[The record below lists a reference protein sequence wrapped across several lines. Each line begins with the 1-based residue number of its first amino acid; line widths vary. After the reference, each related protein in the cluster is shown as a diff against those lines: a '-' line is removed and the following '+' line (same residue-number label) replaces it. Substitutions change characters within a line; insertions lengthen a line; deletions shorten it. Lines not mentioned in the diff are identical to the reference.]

1 MGGKEK
7 PSIELVTML
16 TRSRTAERIAHVLT
30 VLSFICLSFVVY
42 RAVSPRTE
50 CLNSPLI
57 GFVQI
62 DGVRVNNCALENR
75 LSFNNWLHPLTASQR
90 AIVRSLEILD
100 PLAELLRSKH
110 LSIAVDVSTK
120 DPLNFELGK
129 SYVRLGSE
137 WLKDQTQTTRALV
150 MGVLKSEFP
159 KTYGNQFQLEIV
171 TDFLLLTVM
180 DDDAWKGEDKTYSLM
195 RDAKFSTIAPSFE
208 QYCQS
213 PFRSLAH
220 LAMCEVANLGNG
232 DGDQVLETNVW
243 GFRPLLAVSLKRVY
257 DKLSISEKLHM
268 LDVIRSGA
276 ALPAIEN
283 PADVSLEGL
292 VTWFEMTLSHH
303 LQALLPKA
311 NADVAMAVKRTLKEL
326 EVESPTHWELTIDVT
341 NTPAWREI
349 LEQMRKRSEILKGE
363 RVLVFTP
370 EGAKALP
377 SGLPVAWSADE
388 ISSQKHVLIACAWPK
403 PEDTVHI
410 HARHLFAHQSCGRL
424 DRPFWD

>member
-1 MGGKEK
+1 MDL
-7 PSIELVTML
+7 IQVVTML
-16 TRSRTAERIAHVLT
+16 TNTKTAERVAQALT
-30 VLSFICLSFVVY
+30 VLSFVCLCLVAYRAMKTRTECVNSTFLSFVQINGQRIENCVY
-42 RAVSPRTE
+42 
-50 CLNSPLI
+50 
-57 GFVQI
+57 
-62 DGVRVNNCALENR
+62 ENR
-75 LSFNNWLHPLTASQR
+75 LSLRNWIAPLTAEQR
-90 AIVRSLEILD
+90 LVARQLEVLEPLTGFLEDKRLSLAVEVSTRD
-100 PLAELLRSKH
+100 PLL
-110 LSIAVDVSTK
+110 
-120 DPLNFELGK
+120 FELGQG
-129 SYVRLGSE
+129 YIRIGQE
-137 WLKDQTQTTRALV
+137 WLKDVTQTRRALI
-150 MGVLKSEFP
+150 MGVLRSEFP
-159 KTYGNQFQLEIV
+159 ETYSNQFQLEII
-171 TDFLLLTVM
+171 TDFVLLTVFE
-180 DDDAWKGEDKTYSLM
+180 DDSWQGDDKVYSLM
-195 RDAKFSTIAPSFE
+195 RDARFATIAPSFE

-220 LAMCEVANLGNG
+220 LAVCEADSLGRSEGAN
-232 DGDQVLETNVW
+232 LETNVW

-257 DKLSISEKLHM
+257 DKLSLNEKLHM
-268 LDVIRSGA
+268 LEVLRSGKP
-276 ALPAIEN
+276 LPAIQDPEN
-283 PADVSLEGL
+283 VSLEGL

-377 SGLPVAWSADE
+377 SGLPVAWAADE
-388 ISSQKHVLIACAWPK
+388 ISSQKHVMIACAWPR

-410 HARHLFAHQSCGRL
+410 QARHLFAHQSCAKL